1 LAKFLASPVTDFFLF
16 FEPGGRPRRFA
27 FFAMMA
33 PPEKDNGGAVI
44 GLFRGGLKCSLKVA
58 LCKTSAT
65 AAHAQSRAQ
74 WIWFR
79 CVLSHA

>member
-1 LAKFLASPVTDFFLF
+1 
-16 FEPGGRPRRFA
+16 
-27 FFAMMA
+27 MMVA
-33 PPEKDNGGAVI
+33 PEKNNGGAVI